1 MHMSLRGCNFPLRQH
16 STVKKEQPPAPS
28 FRHRE
33 NLSILQQE
41 FRPPFLPCLLSLFLW
56 TINFT
61 TPSSLTLLLQRHQ
74 RGCATPSSPS
84 CGVVSYALRQQ
95 HRKPINRRP
104 ASDRTSRSTPTT
116 QPKPLPLQKLHEE
129 RNRPVQGHSSTA
141 FWAHRLIKPPH
152 NIARVP
158 HSRGDGQLS
167 TRIRSRP
174 THKSLLSTSQHQPPT
189 MAPSTQRPF
198 FLSGFFNAFRQ
209 QPPSSLSSTKPQSPS
224 GTTSTTTTHSYSVST
239 PSTSPS
245 SRTGHAPSGTAAQ
258 AAAAAAAARLQPP
271 RAIPIPQQSRRRGSD
286 SSSEGFREVLGAD
299 RMYIGGRTAG
309 GEEKFFKLGV
319 VRRVKSGDRLSLDR
333 MSL

>member
-1 MHMSLRGCNFPLRQH
+1 
-16 STVKKEQPPAPS
+16 
-28 FRHRE
+28 
-33 NLSILQQE
+33 
-41 FRPPFLPCLLSLFLW
+41 
-56 TINFT
+56 
-61 TPSSLTLLLQRHQ
+61 
-74 RGCATPSSPS
+74 
-84 CGVVSYALRQQ
+84 
-95 HRKPINRRP
+95 
-104 ASDRTSRSTPTT
+104 
-116 QPKPLPLQKLHEE
+116 
-129 RNRPVQGHSSTA
+129 
-141 FWAHRLIKPPH
+141 
-152 NIARVP
+152 
-158 HSRGDGQLS
+158 
-167 TRIRSRP
+167 
-174 THKSLLSTSQHQPPT
+174 

-245 SRTGHAPSGTAAQ
+245 SRPGHAPSGTAAQ
-258 AAAAAAAARLQPP
+258 AAAAAAAAAARLQPP

-309 GEEKFFKLGV
+309 GEEKFFKLGM

>member
-1 MHMSLRGCNFPLRQH
+1 
-16 STVKKEQPPAPS
+16 
-28 FRHRE
+28 
-33 NLSILQQE
+33 
-41 FRPPFLPCLLSLFLW
+41 
-56 TINFT
+56 
-61 TPSSLTLLLQRHQ
+61 
-74 RGCATPSSPS
+74 
-84 CGVVSYALRQQ
+84 
-95 HRKPINRRP
+95 
-104 ASDRTSRSTPTT
+104 
-116 QPKPLPLQKLHEE
+116 
-129 RNRPVQGHSSTA
+129 
-141 FWAHRLIKPPH
+141 
-152 NIARVP
+152 
-158 HSRGDGQLS
+158 
-167 TRIRSRP
+167 
-174 THKSLLSTSQHQPPT
+174 

-209 QPPSSLSSTKPQSPS
+209 QPPSSLSSSKPQSPS
-224 GTTSTTTTHSYSVST
+224 GTTSTTAHSYSVST

-245 SRTGHAPSGTAAQ
+245 SRPSHAPSGTAAQ